1 MNETDLTAGDT
12 DVAASAVAKV
22 FLVMAVALYI
32 GYFSHLSIDRWEN
45 MHCSLDYG
53 HIDSA
58 SYNTSNGKFMYS
70 NVDHVNYWSD
80 HFAPIL
86 LVLTGYYIFSD
97 GYWFTFIW
105 QSLTIGLAGIPLFLI
120 ARHYLRNEWVALMIV
135 IGYLVNGK
143 LHYANLFDYHMIS
156 HEPLFLFGA
165 FYAMITKRWRLYFLF
180 GAALVACKEDSF
192 ILFALLGLY
201 AALMEREYRKGI
213 YTLVFCGL
221 YAALV
226 FKVAYPAFTGE
237 TEYGYASQYGW
248 IGGALPE
255 MIINFLKDP
264 AGVFWRPMTWSDGN
278 RERWLSLLLQYG
290 FLPVFSPV
298 GILMLLPPTM
308 ELYLA
313 KRSQLVGLTH
323 HYPLLIIP
331 MWTLATVFALANIH
345 KVFGQL
351 EKTPLIASS
360 VSRVAPVVR
369 VVSGGVVIVY
379 CIVILHY
386 SLAGPFDF
394 TISGVRIRMG
404 GAGKPLLIL
413 FAAFFLYTI
422 SSTKSGIPALFGQRP
437 GAKAVSLL
445 AVYMIFVNLYMVK
458 DYGALPVYSSWA
470 GFITDQHREHAARA
484 RGVLEKIPYSAST
497 LASQGP
503 FTLLHHRPVTHLLR
517 SLKWGIFKKM
527 AFDYIVV
534 DMKPN
539 VEYMR
544 PSQYAMTSEVLKLK
558 NYGTV
563 FEDDGVFVLKR
574 GYDKKLDYERYI
586 DYFTTSNAKQM
597 PKIVGENARD
607 ESSPYGEVRKA
618 VSGKTR
624 EGILVYGPYLSLVR
638 GLYVGV
644 FRMKI
649 DRITDGPVAVIEVTS
664 DYGKRVIARRTLN
677 SGDFKEVG
685 VWREFTAPINIAD
698 EKSDAVEL
706 RVLYLGHADLY
717 VDWTRVDMPYEMFLK
732 MTR

>member
-1 MNETDLTAGDT
+1 MNETGQTAGDT
-12 DVAASAVAKV
+12 DIAVSSIAKV
-22 FLVMAVALYI
+22 FLVVAVALYI
-32 GYFSHLSIDRWEN
+32 VYFSHLSIDRWEN

-58 SYNTSNGKFMYS
+58 CYNTSNGKFMYS

-86 LVLTGYYIFSD
+86 LVLAGYYIFSD

-180 GAALVACKEDSF
+180 GAALVVCKEDSF

-201 AALMEREYRKGI
+201 AALIEREYRKGI
-213 YTLVFCGL
+213 YTLALCGV

-237 TEYGYASQYGW
+237 TEYGYAGQYGW
-248 IGGALPE
+248 PGGSLPE
-255 MIINFLKDP
+255 MVVNFLKDP
-264 AGVFWRPMTWSDGN
+264 AGVFWEPMTWSDGN

-290 FLPVFSPV
+290 FLPIFSPV

-331 MWTLATVFALANIH
+331 MWTLATVFALANVRKIL
-345 KVFGQL
+345 GRL
-351 EKTPLIASS
+351 ENAPLVTSSLKTI
-360 VSRVAPVVR
+360 APVVT
-369 VVSGGVVIVY
+369 VVSGAVVVVY
-379 CIVILHY
+379 CIVILY
-386 SLAGPFDF
+386 YTLVGPFDF
-394 TISGVRIRMG
+394 TISGVRISMG

-413 FAAFFLYTI
+413 FAAFFLYTL
-422 SSTKSGIPALFGQRP
+422 SSTKPGIPASFGKTRT
-437 GAKAVSLL
+437 VSLL
-445 AVYMIFVNLYMVK
+445 AAYMILVNLYMVK
-458 DYGALPVYSSWA
+458 DYGSLPVYSSWA
-470 GFITDQHREHAARA
+470 GFITDQHREHSDRA
-484 RGVLEKIPYSAST
+484 RSVLEKIPYNAST

-503 FTLLHHRPVTHLLR
+503 FTVLHHRPVTHLLR
-517 SLKWGIFKKM
+517 SLEWGIFKEM

-539 VEYMR
+539 VEYLR
-544 PSQYAMTSEVLKLK
+544 PSQYAMTSEALKLK

-563 FEDDGVFVLKR
+563 FENDGVFVLKR
-574 GYDKKLDYERYI
+574 GHDKKLDYERYI
-586 DYFTTSNAKQM
+586 DYFATSNADRM
-597 PKIVGENARD
+597 PGVVGEKVLD
-607 ESSPYGEVRKA
+607 KSSSYGKVRKA
-618 VSGKTR
+618 ALGKTR
-624 EGILVYGPYLSLVR
+624 EGFLAYGPYLSLVR

-649 DRITDGPVAVIEVTS
+649 GRMADGPVAVIEVTS
-664 DYGKRVIARRTLN
+664 DYGKKVIARRTL
-677 SGDFKEVG
+677 SGGDFEEAG
-685 VWREFTAPINIAD
+685 VWREFTAPINITD

-706 RVLYLGHADLY
+706 RVFYLGQTDLY
-717 VDWTRVDMPYEMFLK
+717 VDWTRIDMPYEMFMK